1 VPEFEARDRF
11 KMNLVNC
18 AMLSAF
24 LLAMEEKTTVE
35 KLTAYYEASMMTP
48 LMRFALRARRH

>member
-1 VPEFEARDRF
+1 
-11 KMNLVNC
+11 MNLVNC